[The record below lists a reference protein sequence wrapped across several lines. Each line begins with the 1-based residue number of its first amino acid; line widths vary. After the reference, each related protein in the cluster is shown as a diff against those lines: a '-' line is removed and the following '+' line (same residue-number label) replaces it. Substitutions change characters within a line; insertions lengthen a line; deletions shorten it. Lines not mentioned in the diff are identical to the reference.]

1 MQQTVE
7 TRQPKRIEPTANANP
22 VLGELKPSF
31 LKRLKSWRQTH
42 LTAGRIKVARRGW
55 SRLWFYSFELAFD
68 FLRAFWRLSPQLGL
82 KESAHWTNV
91 GVRLARAD
99 ADLAAEFF
107 KSGSE
112 AILKLPSAVRERLF
126 ALNANLPYLYSTE
139 TMRERLR
146 LALTVATRTD
156 DEELAA
162 RILDIAITISRSSL
176 GYSRDFL
183 RRAAEVISRYSA
195 TNSLQRTLFLRA
207 LDLAERLSVHL
218 AVKFFDAVAPHI
230 SAPQSDGAGASATQ
244 LCEQLIEHTGSLVA
258 SGHAGGL
265 NFFLCGLELLRLGDE
280 ELIDK

>member
-1 MQQTVE
+1 
-7 TRQPKRIEPTANANP
+7 
-22 VLGELKPSF
+22 
-31 LKRLKSWRQTH
+31 
-42 LTAGRIKVARRGW
+42 
-55 SRLWFYSFELAFD
+55 
-68 FLRAFWRLSPQLGL
+68 
-82 KESAHWTNV
+82 V
-91 GVRLARAD
+91 GVRGARAD